1 MQSNALKAY
10 QTVQQATMS
19 GRETEAR
26 VLTQAALKLN
36 DCLTHWGAADHKTRL
51 DEALRYNQRVWSI
64 FQTEVTDP
72 ENPLP
77 AAIKQSIMQ
86 LGRFIDQRIFD
97 TMAFPSPEKLEIVI
111 RINKNIA
118 AGLRG
123 SPVGPID

>member
-1 MQSNALKAY
+1 VQTNALKAY

-26 VLTQAALKLN
+26 VLTKAALKLN
-36 DCLTHWGAADHKTRL
+36 NCLKHWDAADHRTRL

-64 FQTEVTDP
+64 FQTEVTNP

-77 AAIKQSIMQ
+77 AAIKQNIMQ

-97 TMAFPSPEKLEIVI
+97 TMAFPSPEKLKIVI
-111 RINKNIA
+111 RINENIA

-123 SPVGPID
+123 SPVGSID